1 MQQTNTILKGD
12 NGSIIIVALIMLALL
27 TIIGLS
33 SSHTSIMESH
43 IAANEQLHNIVF
55 YKADGGAETGMVLIE
70 DGIEVR
76 GWNDNETYGEA
87 AIING
92 NFILNTESN
101 TPNPI
106 PTDTNSRCQYSWKL
120 HERRGAYQS
129 KSTQQ
134 RYPLNRQCRYDCL
147 RIRGQG
153 KGGRSLADVR
163 CSLPAYWRQKHES
176 QNLPALATCSVG
188 PDINCH
194 LRFL

>member
-12 NGSIIIVALIMLALL
+12 NGSIIIVALIMLTLL

-33 SSHTSIMESH
+33 SYHTSITESH

-55 YKADGGAETGMVLIE
+55 YKADGGAETGTVLIE

-106 PTDTNSRCQYSWKL
+106 PTDTNSDVSIPGNYTSGEAHTNLKIL
-120 HERRGAYQS
+120 NNVTL
-129 KSTQQ
+129 STGSAAMIASG
-134 RYPLNRQCRYDCL
+134 YE
-147 RIRGQG
+147 GKG
-153 KGGRSLADVR
+153 KGGGAWLMYDVR
-163 CSLPAYWRQKHES
+163 SQHIGARNTRARIYLLWRHV
-176 QNLPALATCSVG
+176 P
-188 PDINCH
+188 
-194 LRFL
+194 